1 MAQTLIVDVL
11 LPVPVNEPFSY
22 SVTGTAD
29 VLSGCRVIVPF
40 GKRKHLT
47 GIILNTHAKKE
58 TAFELKEITEILDN
72 RPIVTDKDIQFWQWI
87 ADYYMC
93 SIGEVMQA
101 ALPGGLLVKTD
112 SILTLNTD
120 YIGIQRFSGNEARIY
135 EWLSANKR
143 GELKQIE
150 KALGIKNT
158 FKSIRNLLDASAIVL
173 EEKLREKYKSKKEV
187 YVRLKAMFKDEEVLD
202 AFFESLKRAPVQEQ
216 LLIRYFS
223 IKEETKDAFIPRQM
237 LTSGGRYAAYKALLS
252 KGVFTEHEVEVSRLE
267 ETLPVVN
274 PNPLTDWQEEGL
286 QSIRLQ
292 FKSKSVVLLKGA
304 SASGKT
310 EIYTQL
316 IKEQIE
322 AGKQV
327 LMLVPEISLTTQ
339 LSKRFKRVFGANMA
353 IYHSRFNFNKRTEL
367 WTNVSGD
374 TSVPFVLGARS
385 ALFLPFNNLG
395 LIIIDEEHESSLKQ
409 HDPAPRYLARDAA
422 IVLARSNQAKVLL
435 GSATPS
441 VESYH
446 NALNG
451 KYGFTEI
458 TQRYGKAI
466 SPAVK
471 LVDLNQSYKKK
482 KIKYHFSFELLD
494 EIRSTLALGK
504 QVILFQNRR
513 GYAPIVECR
522 TCGWVQKCKSCDVP
536 MTWHFDKHLMAC
548 HYCGKSQR
556 VISTCPS
563 CAEEAIM
570 NKGFGTEKV
579 EAEIKEIFP
588 ESIVRRF
595 DADAAGGL
603 KNMEKL
609 LTEFEEGD
617 IDILVG
623 TQMISRGLDFEN
635 VAFVGVLN
643 ADNLLNF
650 PDFRASERALQMLLQ
665 VAGRAGRRSKQGR
678 VLIQTHQ
685 AEHPVIQ
692 AMLSG
697 QYKTFINTE
706 LDERKLFKYPPFN
719 RIVDISIRH
728 YNQKVVRRA
737 ASLFAGIIREELG
750 CRVLGPETPGIN
762 KIKNLYHERI
772 VVKSENTKELK
783 QLKQVLIKGMKQ
795 TLKQSDLP
803 KNIGFVFNVDPV

>member
-22 SVTGTAD
+22 SVTSTAN
-29 VLSGCRVIVPF
+29 VLTGCRVVVPF

-47 GIILNTHAKKE
+47 GIILKTHAKKE

-72 RPIVTDKDIQFWQWI
+72 RPIVADKDILFWQWI

-112 SILTLNTD
+112 SILSINDEYTSN
-120 YIGIQRFSGNEARIY
+120 QRLSGNEAKIY
-135 EWLSANKR
+135 EWLTANKK

-158 FKSIRNLLDASAIVL
+158 FKSIRNLLEASAIVL
-173 EEKLREKYKSKKEV
+173 EEQLKERYKTKKEV
-187 YVRLKAMFKDEEVLD
+187 YVNLKEIFKDEDVLE
-202 AFFESLKRAPVQEQ
+202 AFFASLHRAPVQEQ
-216 LLIRYFS
+216 LLIRFFGLR
-223 IKEETKDAFIPRQM
+223 EETNDDYIPRHL
-237 LTSGGRYAAYKALLS
+237 LTSGGHYSAYKALLK
-252 KGVFTEHEVEVSRLE
+252 KGAFTEHEVEVSRLE
-267 ETLPVVN
+267 EALPVVD
-274 PNPLTDWQEEGL
+274 PNPLTDWQEEAR
-286 QSIRLQ
+286 QSIKQQ
-292 FKSKSVVLLKGA
+292 FINKSVVLLKGA

-316 IKEQIE
+316 IKEQIA
-322 AGKQV
+322 AGQQV

-339 LSKRFKRVFGANMA
+339 LSKRLKRVFGANMA

-367 WTNVSGD
+367 WTNISGN

-385 ALFLPFNNLG
+385 ALFLPFKKLG

-409 HDPAPRYLARDAA
+409 HDPAPRYLARDSA
-422 IVLARSNQAKVLL
+422 IVLAGLNQAKVLL

-446 NALNG
+446 NALGG

-458 TQRYGKAI
+458 TKRYGDAI

-482 KIKYHFSFELLD
+482 KIKYHFSFELLN
-494 EIRSTLALGK
+494 EITATLEQGK

-556 VISTCPS
+556 VISNCPS

-579 EAEIKEIFP
+579 EAEIKELFP

-595 DADAAGGL
+595 DADAVGGL
-603 KNMEKL
+603 KKMEKL

-665 VAGRAGRRSKQGR
+665 VAGRAGRRSEQGR

-685 AEHPVIQ
+685 PEHPVIQ
-692 AMLSG
+692 AMLSD

-706 LDERKLFKYPPFN
+706 LVERKLFKYPPYN
-719 RIVDISIRH
+719 RMVDISIRH

-737 ASLFAGIIREELG
+737 ASLFAGIIKKELG
-750 CRVLGPETPGIN
+750 FRVLGPETPGIN

-772 VVKSENTKELK
+772 LVKSENTKELK

-795 TLKQSDLP
+795 TLKQNDLP